1 MHAWK
6 VYWEIL
12 LGLHFA
18 RRARIMLICSP
29 LNVKM
34 FQRWGLSFFLN
45 PAGICLL
52 KVNNRKTRAKVWNM
66 FKVNNNDT
74 KTTPSSVFIVN
85 FEHVITGWECFK
97 NRLSLLRGISIFSNH
112 WRNLIEA
119 HLRHYQTTMVESLS
133 VLHQFCNMLYHRCL
147 KGLQPGIAYLYP
159 RKTLENL

>member
-1 MHAWK
+1 MLRCFNVE
-6 VYWEIL
+6 VYL
-12 LGLHFA
+12 
-18 RRARIMLICSP
+18 
-29 LNVKM
+29 
-34 FQRWGLSFFLN
+34 FFFN
-45 PAGICLL
+45 PAGIYLL
-52 KVNNRKTRAKVWNM
+52 RVNNRNTRAKVWNM
-66 FKVNNNDT
+66 FKEICYKNT
-74 KTTPSSVFIVN
+74 KTVPSSVFIVN